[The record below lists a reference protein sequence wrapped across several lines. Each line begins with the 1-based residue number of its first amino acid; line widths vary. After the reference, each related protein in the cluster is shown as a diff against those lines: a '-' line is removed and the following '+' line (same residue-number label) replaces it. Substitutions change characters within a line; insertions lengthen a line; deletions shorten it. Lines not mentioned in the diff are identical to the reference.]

1 MADQG
6 GLLAIFAHPD
16 DEASG
21 TMAVYRDRGLPVTM
35 LCATRGEVGQIEPG
49 SGIEPGKLGEARE
62 QELRDACAIV
72 GVTDVRF
79 LDYRDSG
86 MQGTPDNE
94 DPRSLNRAQAGSVVE
109 EMVRVIRDVR
119 PAGIITWD
127 PTGGYGHPD
136 HIAVHHHATAAFHHA
151 GDASRF
157 RNAGDVWKAQA
168 LAYMVFPIE
177 EYAQLFQDIRQYG
190 VNWDVPGD
198 EDFASLPQ
206 VSANCSID
214 CTPFLATKLRALRAH
229 KTQMG
234 DWGPL
239 LGMPEDLQRRFFGRE
254 WFHRV
259 TPPVPEGRRITDLFD
274 GLS

>member
-1 MADQG
+1 MADEG

-35 LCATRGEVGQIEPG
+35 LCATRGEVGQIAPD
-49 SGIEPGKLGEARE
+49 SGIEPGKLGEARA

-86 MQGTPDNE
+86 MRGTPDND
-94 DPRSLNRAQAGSVVE
+94 DPRSLNQADPQRVEE

-136 HIAVHHHATAAFHHA
+136 HIAVHHQATRAFHA
-151 GDASRF
+151 AADPARF
-157 RNAGDVWKAQA
+157 PNAGAPWKAKA

-177 EYAQLFQDIRQYG
+177 EYAKVFEEVRAHG

-198 EDFASLPQ
+198 EDLASLEQ
-206 VSANCSID
+206 VPANCAID
-214 CTPFLATKLRALRAH
+214 CTPFLDAKLRGLRAH

-239 LGMPEDLQRRFFGRE
+239 LKMPEELQRRFFGRE
-254 WFHRV
+254 WFHRA
-259 TPPVPEGRRITDLFD
+259 TPPVAEGAILEDLFA